1 MKNFKQWWEVTS
13 LYHRE
18 YIVGAIAGF
27 VVGFVI
33 GGILF

>member
-18 YIVGAIAGF
+18 YIVGGVVGF
-27 VVGFVI
+27 AVGFVI

>member
-27 VVGFVI
+27 AVGLVI